1 MTHSESP
8 DGSCAAGQLIGL
20 TDWRPADVRTG
31 STRVEAAIAA
41 IADGRFVVVL
51 DHEDRENE
59 GDLIMAAELVT
70 PEAMAFMVRHTSG
83 LVCVGMTGERLDELG
98 VPLMVDRGTDAH
110 GTAFTVSVDVRAG
123 TTTGI
128 SAADRAATVRALVD
142 PASGPPD
149 FVRPGHV
156 FPLRARPGGVLRRP
170 GHTEAAVDLA
180 TLAGLSP
187 AGILCEL
194 VRPDGEMARGEEL
207 ARFAAEHGFPMITV
221 DELIA
226 HRRRREQ
233 LVLRRSSARLPT
245 PYGAFTVHAYES
257 LVDGTEHLALV
268 RGDVGGA
275 DPVLVRVHSECLT
288 GDVFGSARCDC
299 GAQLQLALANIA
311 DAGRGVVVYLRGHE
325 GRGIGLAAKIDA
337 YRLQDGGLD
346 TVEANVAL
354 GLPVDDREYG
364 IGAQILDDLGVVAV
378 RLMTNNP
385 DKTEGLAGYGFEIA
399 ERVPLIVEPTAD
411 NGAYLSAKRRKLGH
425 LLPQLSRSEWWDRTQ
440 LDSVF
445 FHLAD

>member
-1 MTHSESP
+1 VSATLS
-8 DGSCAAGQLIGL
+8 
-20 TDWRPADVRTG
+20 

-41 IADGRFVVVL
+41 VANGEFVVVL
-51 DHEDRENE
+51 DQEDRENE

-70 PEAMAFMVRHTSG
+70 PEALAFMVRHTSG
-83 LVCVGMTGERLDELG
+83 LVCVGMTGERLDELDI
-98 VPLMVDRGTDAH
+98 PLMVQRGTEAQ
-110 GTAFTVSVDVRAG
+110 GTAFTVSVDLQAG

-142 PASGPPD
+142 PASVAGD
-149 FVRPGHV
+149 FARPGHV

-187 AGILCEL
+187 AGVLCEL

-207 ARFAAEHGFPMITV
+207 ARFAVKQGLAIITV

-226 HRRRREQ
+226 YRRRREQ
-233 LVLRRSSARLPT
+233 LVLRRSSAALPT
-245 PYGAFTVHAYES
+245 PYGPFTVHAYES
-257 LVDGTEHLALV
+257 MIDGVEHLALV
-268 RGDVGGA
+268 RGDVSGA

-288 GDVFGSARCDC
+288 GDVFGSGRCDC
-299 GAQLQLALANIA
+299 GAQLQLAMANIA
-311 DAGRGVVVYLRGHE
+311 EAGRGVVVYLLGHE
-325 GRGIGLAAKIDA
+325 GRGIGLAAKIEA

-346 TVEANVAL
+346 TVEANIAL
-354 GLPVDDREYG
+354 GLPVDDRDYG
-364 IGAQILDDLGVVAV
+364 IGAQILDDLGVQAV

-385 DKTEGLAGYGFEIA
+385 AKTEGLAGYGFEIT
-399 ERVPLIVEPTAD
+399 ERVPLIVEPTID

-425 LLPQLSRSEWWDRTQ
+425 MLPQVSRSEWWDRTQ
-440 LDSVF
+440 LNSLF
-445 FHLAD
+445 FNLAD

>member
-1 MTHSESP
+1 
-8 DGSCAAGQLIGL
+8 
-20 TDWRPADVRTG
+20 
-31 STRVEAAIAA
+31 
-41 IADGRFVVVL
+41 
-51 DHEDRENE
+51 
-59 GDLIMAAELVT
+59 MAAELVT
-70 PEAMAFMVRHTSG
+70 PEAMAFMIRHTSG
-83 LVCVGMTGERLDELG
+83 LVCVGMTGERLDELDI
-98 VPLMVDRGTDAH
+98 PLMVQHGTEAQ
-110 GTAFTVSVDVRAG
+110 GTAFTVSVDLRAG

-128 SAADRAATVRALVD
+128 SAPDRAATVRALVD
-142 PASGPPD
+142 PAAAPGD
-149 FVRPGHV
+149 FTRPGHV
-156 FPLRARPGGVLRRP
+156 FPLRARSGGVLRRP

-187 AGILCEL
+187 AGALCEL
-194 VRPDGEMARGEEL
+194 VQPDGGMARGDDL
-207 ARFAAEHGFPMITV
+207 ARFATDHDLAVITI
-221 DELIA
+221 DELITY
-226 HRRRREQ
+226 RRRREQ
-233 LVLRRSSARLPT
+233 LVLRRSSATLPT
-245 PYGAFTVHAYES
+245 PYGPFTVHAYES
-257 LVDGTEHLALV
+257 LLDGVEHMALV

-288 GDVFGSARCDC
+288 GDLFGSGRCDC

-364 IGAQILDDLGVVAV
+364 IGGQILDDLGVRAV

-385 DKTEGLAGYGFEIA
+385 AKREGLAGYGFDIT
-399 ERVPLIVEPTAD
+399 ERVPLIVEPTSH

-425 LLPQLSRSEWWDRTQ
+425 LLPQVDPSPRWHRT
-440 LDSVF
+440 LLASPF
-445 FHLAD
+445 FTLAD

>member
-1 MTHSESP
+1 MT
-8 DGSCAAGQLIGL
+8 ATRLA
-20 TDWRPADVRTG
+20 

-41 IADGRFVVVL
+41 IANGEFVVVI

-70 PEAMAFMVRHTSG
+70 PETLAFMVRHTSG
-83 LVCVGMTGERLDELG
+83 LVCVGMTGERLDELDL
-98 VPLMVDRGTDAH
+98 PLMVQRGTEAQ
-110 GTAFTVSVDVRAG
+110 GTAFTVSVDLRAG

-142 PASGPPD
+142 PASGPGD
-149 FVRPGHV
+149 FARPGHV
-156 FPLRARPGGVLRRP
+156 FPLRARSGGVLRRP

-187 AGILCEL
+187 AGVLCEL
-194 VRPDGEMARGEEL
+194 VRPDGEMARGDDL
-207 ARFAAEHGFPMITV
+207 ARFAADHGLALITV

-226 HRRRREQ
+226 YRRRREQ
-233 LVLRRSSARLPT
+233 LVLRRSSASMPT
-245 PYGAFTVHAYES
+245 AHGPFTVHAYES
-257 LVDGTEHLALV
+257 MVDGVEHLALV
-268 RGDVGGA
+268 RGDVCSG

-288 GDVFGSARCDC
+288 GDVLGSTRCDC

-311 DAGRGVVVYLRGHE
+311 EAGRGVVVYLRGHE

-354 GLPVDDREYG
+354 GLPVDDREYA
-364 IGAQILDDLGVVAV
+364 IGAQILDDLGVPAV

-385 DKTEGLAGYGFEIA
+385 AKTEGLAGYGFDIT
-399 ERVPLIVEPTAD
+399 ERVPLIVEPTTD

-425 LLPQLSRSEWWDRTQ
+425 LLPQVSGSRWWDRT
-440 LDSVF
+440 LLTSPF
-445 FHLAD
+445 FTLAD